1 MSEVT
6 DGAAV
11 EAQQTEAAMPIPE
24 EIDAS
29 TFAELAELAEK
40 NGVRPMPGTERPQAA
55 PEEPAEESSE
65 EQAPQIEDVP
75 DEVPTPNP
83 QQQQAQLQQ
92 LIAQTV
98 AATMAG
104 QNSQQGQPQ
113 QQEPDLVEQ
122 LAQENQGMD
131 RSSMEWFLKNVQKV
145 IQNELNRELGA
156 VKQDLNSVKGVVGA
170 SQQDNTIKQYDDH
183 VNALLDNAGVTNEFE
198 RESLKAMTTQRGL
211 DGWRNQGQ
219 QFNLDRATQIFRQI
233 NNNRLESAH
242 EDRKKYVAEKQESV
256 AKAPPQQVSQG
267 NASAA
272 ESIYKRLRDPN
283 DKAMNFNAGDFT
295 KTVKEFMKK
304 GTNGALGGE

>member
-1 MSEVT
+1 M
-6 DGAAV
+6 
-11 EAQQTEAAMPIPE
+11 
-24 EIDAS
+24 
-29 TFAELAELAEK
+29 
-40 NGVRPMPGTERPQAA
+40 
-55 PEEPAEESSE
+55 
-65 EQAPQIEDVP
+65 
-75 DEVPTPNP
+75 
-83 QQQQAQLQQ
+83 
-92 LIAQTV
+92 IAQTV

-104 QNSQQGQPQ
+104 QNNGQQPQ
-113 QQEPDLVEQ
+113 QAQEPDLVEQ

-131 RSSMEWFLKNVQKV
+131 RDSMKWFVTNVQKV

-170 SQQDNTIKQYDDH
+170 TQQDNTLKQYDDH
-183 VNALLDNAGVTNEFE
+183 INSLLDNAGVTNDFE
-198 RESLKAMTTQRGL
+198 RESIKAMTTQRGL
-211 DGWRNQGQ
+211 EGWRNNGQ

-233 NNNRLESAH
+233 NNNRLETSH
-242 EDRKKYVAEKQESV
+242 DDRKKYVAEKQQSESS
-256 AKAPPQQVSQG
+256 APPAQVSQG